1 MAGRGRRRRWTAC
14 VLLLAATL
22 TGCGGVVTL
31 ELPSAAD
38 LELIPRS
45 PAVQSVVHDA
55 DGGTLA
61 VLRREYR
68 EPVSLLAVPR
78 HLVDAVLT
86 AEDRRFYDHRG
97 VDVRAVARAALANHT
112 SGRAQQGGSTIT
124 QQLVK
129 NLYLPE
135 AERTSA
141 TKLREAVLA
150 RELERERTKADILE
164 DYLNTVYFGE
174 GAHGVQAAAWT
185 YFRAEVS
192 DLDLAQSALLAA
204 VIRAPE
210 TLAPTRAAEAVRPR
224 RDDVLRRMADAGLI
238 GTDERDEAIAAPIE
252 VHTRPPAPET
262 REPHFVDLVV
272 RTLLADPRFGATE
285 AERATRLYEGGLQV
299 HTTLRPQLQ
308 DLARATLA
316 AHLPDPDDPEA
327 AIAVVDPATGHVL
340 AATGNRAYDELQ
352 FDLAT
357 QARRQPGSTFK
368 TFVLAGAVA
377 DGHPPATVL
386 DGRQGVVEAAGGE
399 RWEVRNYDR
408 RNHRDITLAE
418 ATRTSVNAAFARLG
432 HEVGIGRVA
441 GLARAMGVRSPVPDD
456 EPQIAIGGGELAVT
470 PLDLAAAYGTLANL
484 GTHVPTTP
492 VTRIEDAEG
501 TTVWLP
507 DTTGRP
513 ALPPSA
519 AHVTTEVLR
528 EVVEAG
534 TALAAQV
541 PGWEVA
547 GKTGTTS
554 DHADAWFAGYTPV
567 LSTTVWV
574 GHAEGRVPLVD
585 VAGVDRVT
593 GGTLPARIFADFTTA
608 ALAEVEPVPFTLPD
622 EEYELVDLDPAT
634 GLLAAAWCPG
644 RTERLPRVLVPRET
658 CPEPPPPSEPD
669 PPTEPD
675 PPPASVA
682 RREPAPTTPPPATPP
697 APSPVPPT
705 PVPPTPVPPTPVP
718 PTPIPA
724 APEEAATRS
733 GRPSTTAPTEPTSA
747 EPDGRETEDTG
758 ETARTD
764 PGAAG

>member
-1 MAGRGRRRRWTAC
+1 MAGRDRCRRWTAC
-14 VLLLAATL
+14 TVLLALAL
-22 TGCGGVVTL
+22 TGCGSVVTL

-38 LELIPRS
+38 LELAPRS
-45 PAVQSVVHDA
+45 PAVQTVVHDA

-68 EPVSLLAVPR
+68 EPVSLLEVPR

-86 AEDRRFYDHRG
+86 AEDQRFYDHRG
-97 VDVRAVARAALANHT
+97 VDVRAVARAAIANHV
-112 SGRAQQGGSTIT
+112 SGRTQQGGSTIT

-150 RELERERTKADILE
+150 RELERERPKAEILE

-210 TLAPTRAAEAVRPR
+210 TLAPTRAADAVTPR
-224 RDDVLRRMADAGLI
+224 RDDVLRRMAGAGLI
-238 GTDERDEAIAAPIE
+238 DADERDTAIATPIE
-252 VHTRPPAPET
+252 VHPRPPAPET

-285 AERATRLYEGGLQV
+285 AERAARLYEGGLRV
-299 HTTLRPQLQ
+299 HTTLRPDLQ
-308 DLARATLA
+308 ELARATLA
-316 AHLPDPDDPEA
+316 DHLPDPADPEA
-327 AIAVVDPATGHVL
+327 AVAVVDPATGHVL
-340 AATGNRAYDELQ
+340 ATTGNRAYEELQ

-368 TFVLAGAVA
+368 TFVLASAVA
-377 DGHPPATVL
+377 DGLPPTTVL
-386 DGRQGVVEAAGGE
+386 DGRQGEVDVVGGGS
-399 RWEVRNYDR
+399 WEVRNYDR
-408 RNHRDITLAE
+408 RSHRDITLAE

-432 HEVGIGRVA
+432 QEVGISRVA
-441 GLARAMGVRSPVPDD
+441 GLARVMGVRSPVRDD

-519 AHVTTEVLR
+519 AYVTTEVLR
-528 EVVEAG
+528 DVVQSG

-554 DHADAWFAGYTPV
+554 DHADAWFAGYTSV

-574 GHAEGRVPLVD
+574 GHVEGRVPLLD
-585 VAGVDRVT
+585 VRGVRRVT
-593 GGTLPARIFADFTTA
+593 GGTLPARIFADFTAA
-608 ALAEVEPVPFTLPD
+608 ALATVDPVPFTLPD
-622 EEYELVDLDPAT
+622 AEYELVELDPDT
-634 GLLAAAWCPG
+634 GLLAADWCPG
-644 RTERLPRVLVPRET
+644 RTERVPRVLVPRET
-658 CPEPPPPSEPD
+658 CPEPPPPAEPD
-669 PPTEPD
+669 PPTAPD
-675 PPPASVA
+675 PPPPPDRASD
-682 RREPAPTTPPPATPP
+682 RRPAPAPTREPVPATPPPAPPPPASPGPP
-697 APSPVPPT
+697 APAEEAPGSAPPPAADPTVPP
-705 PVPPTPVPPTPVP
+705 
-718 PTPIPA
+718 
-724 APEEAATRS
+724 S
-733 GRPSTTAPTEPTSA
+733 TEP
-747 EPDGRETEDTG
+747 EDEDGTPPG
-758 ETARTD
+758 EARTD
-764 PGAAG
+764 PPADG